1 MRSTRCGAA
10 SASGWLAP
18 LTYFLGTLGCGQ
30 PRLAMRWQLS
40 LSSISAATS
49 CCSDLQ
55 KALEAFKSCTFFVLG
70 SKTSSLKYYV
80 QMCSHLCRSSLW
92 TAKRI
97 SRVFT
102 LPGET
107 ALQQHR
113 SCLQSRGRGL
123 TCTASCNLVPHSW
136 RFCVQTSHWLKA
148 LRRVILTKKDRA
160 TRASL
165 FSSTES
171 CHCLQ
176 HCSS

>member
-1 MRSTRCGAA
+1 MRCSKRI
-10 SASGWLAP
+10 
-18 LTYFLGTLGCGQ
+18 
-30 PRLAMRWQLS
+30 RLA
-40 LSSISAATS
+40 
-49 CCSDLQ
+49 
-55 KALEAFKSCTFFVLG
+55 CTFDLFSWHSRVWSTQACNALAAVIELHFCSHIMLLG
-70 SKTSSLKYYV
+70 SAKSLGGFQILHLFRAWEQDVIAEILRADV
-80 QMCSHLCRSSLW
+80 QPPVLQLCRSSLS
-92 TAKRI
+92 TAKRL